1 MRSLIPDLMRLPSLC
16 EVCRSW
22 SRGAFCR
29 DCQDRY
35 ALPRPCCARCG
46 LRLGLPATACGTC
59 LREPP
64 PYTHTVCVADYAYPW
79 AGLISAFKF
88 QGRVE
93 LAGPLARQLGSA
105 VALSAVGLPDKVV
118 PVPLSAPRL
127 AERGYNQAWEL
138 ARRCARQ
145 LGVQADSDLLLRPL
159 DSPHQTG
166 LTRAE
171 RQRNLRGA
179 FMVAPERRGDVKG
192 AHLALVDDVMTTGA
206 TVVEATRTLLRA
218 GAARVDLWVLA
229 RTAAPA

>member
-1 MRSLIPDLMRLPSLC
+1 MPDLMRLPSLC
-16 EVCRSW
+16 EICRSW

-35 ALPRPCCARCG
+35 APPRPCCARCG
-46 LRLGLPATACGTC
+46 LRLGMSAAACGMC

-64 PYTHTVCVADYAYPW
+64 PYARTVCVADYAHPW
-79 AGLISAFKF
+79 VSLVGAFKF

-93 LAGPLARQLGSA
+93 LAGPLARQLGLAVSA
-105 VALSAVGLPDKVV
+105 SAVGLPSQVI

-138 ARRCARQ
+138 ARRCARR
-145 LGVQADSDLLLRPL
+145 LGVQAESGVLLRPL
-159 DSPHQTG
+159 DSAHQTG

-179 FMVAPERRGDVKG
+179 FMVEPERRGDIKG

-206 TVVEATRTLLRA
+206 TAAEATRTLLRA

-229 RTAAPA
+229 RTPAPA